1 MGVDLI
7 CGHPGGSR
15 ILSESISSSPT
26 QSKHKGLA
34 GLPPPSDAGFFF
46 IGHTLTKLTTIG
58 LRPAGE
64 HKQVPAAL
72 CYDVRLGTKQS
83 TQAVDIYI
91 YVCHGHVD
99 PSLTGLSTGVGAGR
113 TTRNFLLFKL
123 AASVVV
129 YLLCK
134 ICTTTAMSRLS
145 EVRPAALRCVF
156 ERARRS
162 LTAMDVQYG
171 WVERTATTILF
182 GGRAQTAEVAAR
194 QNCVRRHLQVL
205 CAAAELWRGCNPL
218 HPLQRQ
224 HLRPYL

>member
-1 MGVDLI
+1 MMY
-7 CGHPGGSR
+7 
-15 ILSESISSSPT
+15 
-26 QSKHKGLA
+26 GL
-34 GLPPPSDAGFFF
+34 GQNS
-46 IGHTLTKLTTIG
+46 
-58 LRPAGE
+58 LR
-64 HKQVPAAL
+64 KQW
-72 CYDVRLGTKQS
+72 TS
-83 TQAVDIYI
+83 IYI
-91 YVCHGHVD
+91 YVTV
-99 PSLTGLSTGVGAGR
+99 TSTPRLRACLQVLALAGKPG
-113 TTRNFLLFKL
+113 TFYSSNLQHQL
-123 AASVVV
+123 

-205 CAAAELWRGCNPL
+205 CAAVELSFGEAAILYILCSGNI
-218 HPLQRQ
+218 
-224 HLRPYL
+224 